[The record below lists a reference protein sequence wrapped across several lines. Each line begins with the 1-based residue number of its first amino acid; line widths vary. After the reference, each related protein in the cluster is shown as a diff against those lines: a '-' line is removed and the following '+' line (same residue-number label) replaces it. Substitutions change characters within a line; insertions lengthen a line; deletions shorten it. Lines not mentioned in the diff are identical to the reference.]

1 MTAPH
6 LPDVVSYAVPGFV
19 LAVLIEM
26 IVARVKD
33 RTRYEPKD
41 TLTSLALGT
50 GSTVAGAITAG
61 AVFAMATWL
70 YQFRLFTIGWQWYW
84 FVICFVIDDFAYY
97 LFHRS
102 AHRVRWFWA
111 SHVIHHSSQ
120 HYNLST
126 ALRQTWT
133 GFISIAFIFRLPL
146 FLIGFHPAM
155 VIFVGGVNLIYQFWI
170 HTEVIGRMP
179 RWFEAV
185 MNTPSHHRVHHATN
199 PRYLD
204 RNYAGV
210 FIVWDRWLGTF
221 EPERDDDRPR
231 YGIVKNLGSFNLVWA
246 AVHEWVGIA
255 KDVWAAPGL
264 RAKINYMIQPPGWSH
279 DGSRETSESIKA
291 AWEARERAREGSQW
305 KKPTSSSLEEDR
317 GAPPLPGGSARTAA
331 TR

>member
-1 MTAPH
+1 MH
-6 LPDVVSYAVPGFV
+6 LPNPVDYAVPAFILLV
-19 LAVLIEM
+19 FIEM
-26 IVARVKD
+26 LVAWGKD
-33 RTRYEPKD
+33 RKRYEPKD

-50 GSTVAGAITAG
+50 GSTVAGALTATLLYNL
-61 AVFAMATWL
+61 AVWL
-70 YQFRLFTIGWQWYW
+70 WQFRLFDISYAWYW
-84 FVICFVIDDFAYY
+84 FALCFVIDDFAYY

-133 GFISIAFIFRLPL
+133 GFISIAFLFRLPL
-146 FLIGFHPAM
+146 FLIGFPPAM
-155 VIFVGGVNLIYQFWI
+155 VFFVGGLNLIYQFWI

-210 FIVWDRWLGTF
+210 FIVWDKWLGSF
-221 EPERDDDRPR
+221 EPERADDAPR
-231 YGIVKNLGSFNLVWA
+231 YGIVKNLGSFNLLWA
-246 AVHEWVGIA
+246 AFHEWVGIA

-264 RAKINYMIQPPGWSH
+264 RAKLGYLVMPPGWSH
-279 DGSRETSESIKA
+279 DGSRDTSEIIKER
-291 AWEARERAREGSQW
+291 WLARERVKEGAEW
-305 KKPTSSSLEEDR
+305 KKPTSSSSGADR
-317 GAPPLPGGSARTAA
+317 AERRQPAG
-331 TR
+331 

>member
-1 MTAPH
+1 ME
-6 LPDVVSYAVPGFV
+6 LPNPVDYAVPGFI
-19 LAVLIEM
+19 LLVLIEM
-26 IVARVKD
+26 IVAWVKD
-33 RTRYEPKD
+33 RRRYEPKD

-50 GSTVAGAITAG
+50 GSSVAGALTAG
-61 AVFAMATWL
+61 LLYGLATWL
-70 YQFRLFTIGWQWYW
+70 WQFRLFTIGYAWYW

-133 GFISIAFIFRLPL
+133 GFISIAFLFRLPL
-146 FLIGFHPAM
+146 FLIGFPPAM
-155 VIFVGGVNLIYQFWI
+155 VFFVGGLNLIYQFWI

-210 FIVWDRWLGTF
+210 FIVWDKWLGSF
-221 EPERDDDRPR
+221 EPERDDDAPR
-231 YGIVKNLGSFNLVWA
+231 YGIVKNLGSFNLLWA
-246 AVHEWVGIA
+246 AFHEWVGIA

-264 RAKINYMIQPPGWSH
+264 RAKLGYLVMPPGWSH
-279 DGSRETSESIKA
+279 DGSRDTSEIIKQRWLA
-291 AWEARERAREGSQW
+291 KEQAREGAEW
-305 KKPTSSSLEEDR
+305 KKPTSSSS
-317 GAPPLPGGSARTAA
+317 GADQAERRQQAG
-331 TR
+331 